1 MDQGYGSCSTTG
13 YGSRYGSGG
22 MDRVWVR
29 GLDPYLVFSL
39 VPKYVCVH
47 VYVYVYVYVYMYVCL
62 CIYVCLCMRV
72 WNCQSSWSSSV
83 ILIFMIVPIV
93 RPFIHQPIHPSIH
106 SLLGTHLQKGLI
118 SDDFL
123 TSSRAEMLQ
132 DKRIAGVMLG
142 LWVLCIVFPTHQ
154 CQH

>member
-1 MDQGYGSCSTTG
+1 MDHAVPQ
-13 YGSRYGSGG
+13 G

-29 GLDPYLVFSL
+29 GLDPYLVFLL
-39 VPKYVCVH
+39 VPKNVCVCAC
-47 VYVYVYVYVYMYVCL
+47 VCVCVCICICICI
-62 CIYVCLCMRV
+62 CIYVCMSMYICMSMYACV
-72 WNCQSSWSSSV
+72 ELSV
-83 ILIFMIVPIV
+83 LMVV
-93 RPFIHQPIHPSIH
+93 VGRPHLHDCSNRPSIHPSTHPSIHSSIH

-142 LWVLCIVFPTHQ
+142 LWVLRIVFPTHQ

>member
-1 MDQGYGSCSTTG
+1 MQYH
-13 YGSRYGSGG
+13 
-22 MDRVWVR
+22 RVWIVC
-29 GLDPYLVFSL
+29 GFGALIHTLYFHSY
-39 VPKYVCVH
+39 PKCVCACACVCV
-47 VYVYVYVYVYMYVCL
+47 CICI
-62 CIYVCLCMRV
+62 CIYVCIYVCMSMYICMSMYACV
-72 WNCQSSWSSSV
+72 ELSV
-83 ILIFMIVPIV
+83 LMVV
-93 RPFIHQPIHPSIH
+93 VGRPHLHDCSNRPSIHPSTHPSIHSFIH

>member
-1 MDQGYGSCSTTG
+1 MQYH
-13 YGSRYGSGG
+13 
-22 MDRVWVR
+22 RVWIVC
-29 GLDPYLVFSL
+29 GFGALIHTLYFHSY
-39 VPKYVCVH
+39 PKMCVCVCAC
-47 VYVYVYVYVYMYVCL
+47 VCVCVCICICICMYVIVCL

-83 ILIFMIVPIV
+83 VLIFMIVPIV

>member
-1 MDQGYGSCSTTG
+1 MYIYIYNYSPTTP
-13 YGSRYGSGG
+13 SQAVPHR
-22 MDRVWVR
+22 
-29 GLDPYLVFSL
+29 LVERDV
-39 VPKYVCVH
+39 VPSDKQDKQVYVHVHVYYIYICTYTCMSMYICPSMYVCVE
-47 VYVYVYVYVYMYVCL
+47 L
-62 CIYVCLCMRV
+62 
-72 WNCQSSWSSSV
+72 SV
-83 ILIFMIVPIV
+83 LMVVVGHPHLHDCSN
-93 RPFIHQPIHPSIH
+93 RPSIHPSTHPSIH

-132 DKRIAGVMLG
+132 DKRIVGVMQG